1 MRVTHIT
8 TTEGCTMFN
17 RINLETVWEALH
29 GYRERCIPEGNPEN
43 DREWSDICTEMAWI
57 AEELG
62 IDNGEVING

>member
-1 MRVTHIT
+1 MS
-8 TTEGCTMFN
+8 

-29 GYRERCIPEGNPEN
+29 GYRERCIPEGNPEH